1 MWMMM
6 VYIHYD
12 TGDDFNGYAAAM
24 MMIMMII
31 NYDEYEYDD
40 DDTSRGTQSYE
51 CPAPALPCRADSE
64 TGQIF
69 KHLNIQIQLYN
80 LSIYFIWQMFPFNTS
95 YLIFLNF
102 ILAS

>member
-12 TGDDFNGYAAAM
+12 NADDYNGNAAAM

-31 NYDEYEYDD
+31 NYDKYDDDDDD

-64 TGQIF
+64 NTLDLF
-69 KHLNIQIQLYN
+69 K
-80 LSIYFIWQMFPFNTS
+80 
-95 YLIFLNF
+95 
-102 ILAS
+102 